1 MSPSCPLC
9 CSCGW
14 QAKRCDYTKEF
25 RTLLKDVLLSRI
37 GKDIVGG
44 MVKQARAKKEP
55 EEETKLPASADT
67 FLKLKHVQDT
77 LEKQVTQNM
86 VLKQENALKD
96 QIIEAQKQEIEQ
108 LRTANAAL
116 LMQSPLMT
124 RSVNLSDLKDD
135 LSDPGAP
142 DLSDWPLSRSAS
154 PAPSLKSE
162 GAKTLPYGV

>member
-1 MSPSCPLC
+1 LSKP

-37 GKDIVGG
+37 GKNIVGG

-55 EEETKLPASADT
+55 EEETKLPTSMDT
-67 FLKLKHVQDT
+67 PLKLKHVQDK
-77 LEKQVTQNM
+77 LEKQVMQNM
-86 VLKQENALKD
+86 VLKQENTLKD
-96 QIIEAQKQEIEQ
+96 QIIEAQMQEIEQ

-116 LMQSPLMT
+116 MMQSPLMT
-124 RSVNLSDLKDD
+124 QSVSLSDLKDD

-142 DLSDWPLSRSAS
+142 DLSDWPLSRCAS
-154 PAPSLKSE
+154 PTPSLKSE
-162 GAKTLPYGV
+162 GAKTLPYFV